1 MTRLLADENFP
12 LASIEILEAK
22 KYNVLSIAKF
32 YPGITDSE
40 IIKLANREER
50 LILTFDRDFGQ
61 LIFKEGLIPERGI
74 FYFRLQQFQAE
85 MPAHIILD
93 ILEKSNFDVSGTITV
108 IEENFI
114 RQKKF

>member
-1 MTRLLADENFP
+1 MIRLLADENFP
-12 LASIEILEAK
+12 LASIEILEV
-22 KYNVLSIAKF
+22 KYDILSIAKLHS
-32 YPGITDSE
+32 GISDSE

-61 LIFKEGLIPERGI
+61 LIFKEGLIPQWGI
-74 FYFRLQQFQAE
+74 FYFRLQQFQDTT
-85 MPAHIILD
+85 PAQIVLD
-93 ILEKSNFDVSGTITV
+93 LLENGNFDVSGTITV

>member
-1 MTRLLADENFP
+1 MIRLLADENFP
-12 LASIEILEAK
+12 LASIEVLEAK
-22 KYNVLSIAKF
+22 NYDVLSIAKIHS
-32 YPGITDSE
+32 GITDSE
-40 IIKLANREER
+40 IIKLANHEER

-61 LIFKEGLIPERGI
+61 LIFKEGLLPEKGI
-74 FYFRLQQFQAE
+74 FYFRLQQFQADT
-85 MPAHIILD
+85 PAQIIID